1 MIKWAEVTA
10 SGELV
15 IHPTTTVC
23 SSSLCGTTEVPNVV
37 VAGVLIL
44 VVILFA
50 ALAIRGGD

>member
-1 MIKWAEVTA
+1 MIEIYPTA
-10 SGELV
+10 
-15 IHPTTTVC
+15 TVC

-37 VAGVLIL
+37 IAGVLIL